1 MRRKIKLLLV
11 VSTLADG
18 GAERIFSYLTT
29 HLSRDKFELSL
40 CLIKDKISYEV
51 PRDIIIYKLNKKRP
65 RDFFSLFFKL
75 RKLILRETPDI
86 VFSTMFYPNIL
97 SLLAKIFLRRK
108 VRLVIRETTN
118 PYRYAK
124 LKWGRVYV
132 YLMKLLYPQADV
144 ILGPSRGIG
153 DALRRM
159 LDLPPGKLRCV
170 FNFIDIDKAIRSSR
184 EEVHED
190 CFKDGLPI
198 IISIGRLEEPKDFSC
213 ILSAFQRI
221 NTRVKSDLLILGEG
235 SQRKELEA
243 LATRLGIRDRISF
256 LGFQDNPFK
265 YIARSNIFAFSSVL
279 EGCSNVLIE
288 AMTLGVPIVSTAT
301 LYGPKELVDD
311 GVEGYLVPVGD
322 ADELADK
329 ILTLLRDEK
338 LRQKLG
344 KAGAEKARQRFSL
357 ERGIKE
363 YETIFLEL
371 FNQG

>member
-1 MRRKIKLLLV
+1 
-11 VSTLADG
+11 
-18 GAERIFSYLTT
+18 
-29 HLSRDKFELSL
+29 
-40 CLIKDKISYEV
+40 
-51 PRDIIIYKLNKKRP
+51 
-65 RDFFSLFFKL
+65 
-75 RKLILRETPDI
+75 
-86 VFSTMFYPNIL
+86 
-97 SLLAKIFLRRK
+97 
-108 VRLVIRETTN
+108 
-118 PYRYAK
+118 
-124 LKWGRVYV
+124 
-132 YLMKLLYPQADV
+132 
-144 ILGPSRGIG
+144 
-153 DALRRM
+153 
-159 LDLPPGKLRCV
+159 
-170 FNFIDIDKAIRSSR
+170 
-184 EEVHED
+184 
-190 CFKDGLPI
+190 LPI